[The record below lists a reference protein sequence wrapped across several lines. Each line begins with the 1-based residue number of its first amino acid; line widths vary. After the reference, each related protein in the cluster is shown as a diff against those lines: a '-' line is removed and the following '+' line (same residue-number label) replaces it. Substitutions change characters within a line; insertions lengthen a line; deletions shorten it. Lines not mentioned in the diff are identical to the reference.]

1 MRKTFLTLLCVS
13 SAIAHAADE
22 DITFTDIIV
31 TANL

>member
-22 DITFTDIIV
+22 DGNDS
-31 TANL
+31 NL

>member
-22 DITFTDIIV
+22 DIT
-31 TANL
+31 

>member
-22 DITFTDIIV
+22 
-31 TANL
+31 